1 MSWDFLASRMKILE
15 GGPLLSP
22 FGLDI
27 LPTFLGDF
35 RLVATDPKRASIR
48 SPSTLKES
56 PSIRPKSEF
65 PLVTVLTVKHLQY
78 AAVEENL
85 KLVVEMARKVELM
98 TLVLPQV

>member
-1 MSWDFLASRMKILE
+1 MKILE

-56 PSIRPKSEF
+56 PSTSSQIRVSF
-65 PLVTVLTVKHLQY
+65 GDSADDQTS
-78 AAVEENL
+78 AVCSSGGEPEVGSGDGEES
-85 KLVVEMARKVELM
+85 
-98 TLVLPQV
+98 